1 MIESRGDRRRSPM
14 SMWSDPDAVHWVD
27 GTGVSWRVVERGTT
41 EVPGARGPRCLIFLS
56 EAVVRRV
63 WTYPS
68 DWQHLSATDLEALTD
83 DART

>member
-1 MIESRGDRRRSPM
+1 MNEPP
-14 SMWSDPDAVHWVD
+14 MWSDPSAVHLVD
-27 GTGVSWRVVERGTT
+27 REGVLWRVVERATADL
-41 EVPGARGPRCLIFLS
+41 PGARGPCCLIFLS

-68 DWQHLSATDLEALTD
+68 DWRQLTWPELVALTD